1 MHLDGLKDSF
11 GSIRGFAND
20 TSFVLFF
27 LGLESGR
34 TLRNFTFDGFLLFV
48 TMLMV
53 MVLPYYLPWND
64 DRPDMGK
71 WMIGRALISVFA
83 VILGALLSPAYGTLL
98 PESFRFMPLTFLI
111 VAAMFSCFVQFYALM
126 RLRPAK

>member
-11 GSIRGFAND
+11 GSFRSFAND

-27 LGLESGR
+27 LGLEAGR
-34 TLRNFTFDGFLLFV
+34 TLGNFTFDGFLLFV

-53 MVLPYYLPWND
+53 MVLPYYLPSND
-64 DRPDMGK
+64 GRPDMGK
-71 WMIGRALISVFA
+71 WITGRASISVFA
-83 VILGALLSPAYGTLL
+83 VILGAVLSSAYGTVL

-111 VAAMFSCFVQFYALM
+111 VAAMLSCFVQFYALM